1 MADMA
6 IFVKREAVN
15 VRVVF
20 YDEANLG
27 GKVSALYYTVWYCKL
42 AHMAK
47 KLQRRDQT
55 NQENNPTHKNHALLH
70 FCIESLILVAS
81 IYFLLFYFIYLL
93 LSFSYVF
100 STKFRRLTQ
109 PC

>member
-6 IFVKREAVN
+6 IFVKGEAVN

-55 NQENNPTHKNHALLH
+55 NQANSPTHKNHTLLH
-70 FCIESLILVAS
+70 FCTESLTVVAS
-81 IYFLLFYFIYLL
+81 ITLLSFIYLL
-93 LSFSYVF
+93 FNTSF
-100 STKFRRLTQ
+100 
-109 PC
+109 P